1 MLSALRFLH
10 EQVEQ
15 LLLDDPGNEEY
26 QNIYNDLCQVVSL
39 TEDLLSTVTEQQQV
53 SAEPS
58 VGPLEDRSIEPHPQE
73 TRRAPVVAITSA
85 PEVKLPSVL
94 PPQVAEQIRSAQRR
108 AALVGQ
114 APPEWAI
121 GAAVEAV
128 YSADGCW

>member
-94 PPQVAEQIRSAQRR
+94 PPQVAELSETGRKLGRWFLGRSA
-108 AALVGQ
+108 AV
-114 APPEWAI
+114 I
-121 GAAVEAV
+121 GGLFRTRM
-128 YSADGCW
+128 GCCCR